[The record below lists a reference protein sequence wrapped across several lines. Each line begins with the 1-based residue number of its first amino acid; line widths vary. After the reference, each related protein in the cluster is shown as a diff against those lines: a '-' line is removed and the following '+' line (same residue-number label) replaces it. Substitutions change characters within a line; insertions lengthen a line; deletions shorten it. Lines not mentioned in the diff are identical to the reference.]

1 MITIDE
7 NASMNFSNMGLFV
20 GEKGWTHPHIRTAT
34 HEIIFVVKGSAYIEE
49 NGVKYALERGD
60 LLLLSPEYAHGG

>member
-49 NGVKYALERGD
+49 NGVYLRQ
-60 LLLLSPEYAHGG
+60 